1 MYKELEIYKTDMID
15 IIKNKYKLDG
25 AVQSEIGNL
34 DFYFSKEPTEQMNI
48 MYEPSLCVI
57 LQGEKAVGFGDETL
71 SYNTEEFLIAST
83 HLPAKMKIIKA
94 SKEKPYMSLRIKFEL
109 EDIFDL
115 LKTTKLQEEK
125 LDKNASQGLYF
136 GKMNSE
142 LYESI
147 YRLIL
152 LLKRD
157 KEDIEY
163 LAPLLTKE
171 VLYNLVKSK
180 GGTFLRKFSQIGT
193 NSNKITHV
201 ITQIKENFNEK
212 LNIKELADSVDM
224 SESSLYNHFKIIT
237 TMSPIQFQK
246 NLRLEEA
253 KQLLMFK
260 DIEISEAAYQV
271 GYESPSQFSREF
283 SRMFGMSPKGFVLN
297 HQKSS

>member
-1 MYKELEIYKTDMID
+1 MYKEREIYKIDMIE
-15 IIKNKYKLDG
+15 IIKNRYKLDG
-25 AVQSEIGNL
+25 AVQSEIDNL
-34 DFYFSKEPTEQMNI
+34 DFFFSKDPTEQINI

-94 SKEKPYMSLRIKFEL
+94 SKDLPYMSLRIKFNL

-125 LDKNASQGLYF
+125 LDKHASKGLYF
-136 GKMNSE
+136 GTMNQE

-147 YRLIL
+147 HRLIL
-152 LLKRD
+152 LLKRP

-163 LAPLLTKE
+163 LSPLLTKE

-180 GGTFLRKFSQIGT
+180 GGSFLRKFSQIGT

-224 SESSLYNHFKIIT
+224 SESSLYSHFKIIT

-283 SRMFGMSPKGFVLN
+283 SRMFSISPKRFVLN